1 MARIITPVDIK
12 PLSLDFQEKNEASA
26 RVAKET
32 TIYSKSGTDFGNTF
46 LKIDGFV
53 EAPKDSGLVSFVCS
67 VVQ

>member
-1 MARIITPVDIK
+1 MYFKINLARIITPVDIK
-12 PLSLDFQEKNEASA
+12 PLSLDFQEKNEASV
-26 RVAKET
+26 RVAKEP
-32 TIYSKSGTDFGNTF
+32 DFRNTF